1 MEEHSNAALARKGVE
16 AFAAGDIAGATADW
30 ADDVVWHVPGN
41 HRWSGTYTGKPA
53 VMDFLMQSSQ
63 DTQRGI
69 EVHDVVG
76 NDDHVVALVRLT
88 LTKGGASA
96 SGESAW
102 VMHVRD
108 GQMKEFWAI
117 NSNQPE
123 IDKIMA

>member
-1 MEEHSNAALARKGVE
+1 MEEHSNVSVARKGLE
-16 AFAAGDIAGATADW
+16 AFASGDIEGATAGW

-53 VMDFLMQSSQ
+53 VMEFVMQSLQ
-63 DTQRGI
+63 DTQRAI

-76 NDDHVVALVRLT
+76 NDQHVVALVRLT
-88 LTKGGASA
+88 LTKGDASA

-102 VMHVRD
+102 VMHVSD

-123 IDKIMA
+123 IDRLMA